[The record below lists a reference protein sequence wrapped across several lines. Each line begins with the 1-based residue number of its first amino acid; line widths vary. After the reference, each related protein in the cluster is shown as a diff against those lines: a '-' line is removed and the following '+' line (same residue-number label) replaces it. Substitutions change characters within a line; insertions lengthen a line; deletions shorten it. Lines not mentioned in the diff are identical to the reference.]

1 MLKSIK
7 GGIMAFFMSMKG
19 VLHPYTF
26 HYLSKEADKVRL
38 EPTLIH
44 GQPKKDQDKKHEDQI
59 KEFFAIDIMSKKIVS
74 LDEESPL
81 QEVKNLM
88 QKNEIRHIPI
98 IGDKKFKG
106 IISDRD
112 LLKVDMSGT
121 FNFLKAK
128 DVMSDVVVIA
138 DEETTVAHLAK
149 VFLMEKISCMPII
162 NQKHNL
168 SGMVTRSDILS
179 VIVNNQLILRH
190 DH

>member
-1 MLKSIK
+1 
-7 GGIMAFFMSMKG
+7 MAFYMSTKG
-19 VLHPYTF
+19 ALHPYTF
-26 HYLSKEADKVRL
+26 NYFSKESDKVRL

-44 GQPKKDQDKKHEDQI
+44 GQTPKKNESVS
-59 KEFFAIDIMSKKIVS
+59 KEFFAIDIMSKKVMT

-81 QEVKNLM
+81 QEIKKIM

-98 IGDKKFKG
+98 VAENKFKG
-106 IISDRD
+106 LVSDRD
-112 LLKVDMSGT
+112 LLKVDMAGT

-128 DVMSDVVVIA
+128 DIMSDIIVIA

-149 VFLMEKISCMPII
+149 VFLMEKISCIPII
-162 NQKHNL
+162 NQKHFI
-168 SGMVTRSDILS
+168 SGIVTRSDILN

>member
-1 MLKSIK
+1 
-7 GGIMAFFMSMKG
+7 MAFFMSMKG

-44 GQPKKDQDKKHEDQI
+44 GQPKNEQDKKHIGQI

-74 LDEESPL
+74 LDEESHL

-149 VFLMEKISCMPII
+149 VFLMEKISCIPII